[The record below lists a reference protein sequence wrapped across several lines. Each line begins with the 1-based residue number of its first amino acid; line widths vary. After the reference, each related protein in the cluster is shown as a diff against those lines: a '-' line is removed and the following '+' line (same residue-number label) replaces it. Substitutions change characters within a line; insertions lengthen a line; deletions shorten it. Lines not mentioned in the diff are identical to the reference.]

1 MAQMITIFM
10 PLLNEG
16 TDVWRP
22 VNAERLGPDT
32 FQVIGPEPD
41 HEEWMF
47 TPGTIVR
54 AIAKQFDDGKEGIVA
69 IALST

>member
-1 MAQMITIFM
+1 MAQMTTIFM

-22 VNAERLGPDT
+22 VDAERLGPDT
-32 FQVIGPEPD
+32 FRVIGPEPN

-47 TPGTIVR
+47 TPGAIVR
-54 AIAKQFDDGKEGIVA
+54 AITKRFADGKEGIVA